1 VKGKAEVTHNAM
13 KVNVSNVFTNLHTVA
28 MLASSDMSDEQL
40 PCPTSCAAKT
50 KAVSHR
56 QAKIKVRG
64 AK

>member
-1 VKGKAEVTHNAM
+1 M
-13 KVNVSNVFTNLHTVA
+13 HTVV